1 MLGRRKIIES
11 ALKKC
16 EREVRRRI
24 NQIFQSKSFQWGHL
38 VVGHCCNS
46 PKKLVKTGFKD
57 FAICFCF
64 VKLEGNCSIEAMSKS
79 SSFKNLVEQKNKI
92 LQIKKEL
99 EMANMMKISCIKV

>member
-24 NQIFQSKSFQWGHL
+24 NQILQSKSFQWGHL

-46 PKKLVKTGFKD
+46 PKKLFKTGFKA
-57 FAICFCF
+57 FTICCCF
-64 VKLEGNCSIEAMSKS
+64 VKLEGNCSIRAMSKS
-79 SSFKNLVEQKNKI
+79 YRFKNLVEHRNKNVKH
-92 LQIKKEL
+92 
-99 EMANMMKISCIKV
+99 